1 MVNRTAII
9 KQPDNISFFN
19 DVYKLQKE
27 YQEALILDNSNP
39 NFVWIGEHQ
48 LCYTLGR
55 GSNYDNLLFSLNDDK
70 YDVFKID
77 RGGEVTCHMP
87 GQLVT
92 YLVLDLKNFNKDL
105 NWYLRKI
112 EEIIIKIL
120 GTFNIDC
127 HSRKGFTGVWIGN
140 KKIASIGIGCKRWI
154 TINGFSINID
164 CELENFNK
172 IADYIYVMKDGKIIE
187 HGEKLKSIPTEQKT
201 LKNNFHL
208 NASIDFLT
216 RSLIDKDRLFFELNE
231 IEFESLQY
239 H

>member
-1 MVNRTAII
+1 MDNRTAII
-9 KQPDNISFFN
+9 KQPDNISSFN

-39 NFVWIGEHQ
+39 DFIWIGEHQ

-55 GSNYDNLLFSLNDDK
+55 GSNYDNLLFSLNDAK

-120 GTFNIDC
+120 GAFNIDC

-172 IADYIYVMKDGKIIE
+172 IVPCGIENCLMANMIDYNKNLNIQEVKKIVKKTIE
-187 HGEKLKSIPTEQKT
+187 EEF
-201 LKNNFHL
+201 NF
-208 NASIDFLT
+208 DFI
-216 RSLIDKDRLFFELNE
+216 SK
-231 IEFESLQY
+231 
-239 H
+239 